1 MDKEFKRTVIA
12 CMCGF
17 VAILV
22 FITTTNPSSLYVP
35 LLLLLPL
42 IVAITFYSLCSLLL
56 RVFTHLQE
64 TKIKTISLISSL
76 APTLLILLGSLNQ
89 LSSQDFLL
97 AILLVVGLCWYIK
110 RVQAIRI

>member
-1 MDKEFKRTVIA
+1 
-12 CMCGF
+12 MCGF